1 MWVDL
6 FICHGFRVDFLFS
19 TSIHLHPNGTQL
31 LIGQKGGTAY
41 LISHQSNENKGTLEK
56 KYCPKTDEESEGT
69 LGAIFA
75 TGGQAVVSGISN
87 GCVLVWDRKK
97 GNMVYGLK
105 HGIGNVNNFSK
116 FEQ

>member
-1 MWVDL
+1 M
-6 FICHGFRVDFLFS
+6 
-19 TSIHLHPNGTQL
+19 
-31 LIGQKGGTAY
+31 
-41 LISHQSNENKGTLEK
+41 ISHQSNENKGTLEK
-56 KYCPKTDEESEGT
+56 KYCPKTDDETEET

-105 HGIGNVNNFSK
+105 HGNGNVNFFFFFRISAIRLK
-116 FEQ
+116 RI